1 MKKMHKSNLSPVKKS
16 YSSKQ
21 ILQNKLKM
29 AAAGERIRGLSVQV
43 KFTVSGGVHGEY
55 FYESIEFDS
64 DGNIQYERE
73 DQLLKKK
80 REKTIGQADR
90 SQLNT
95 IFKDLF
101 DSGIMDL
108 KKQDQQIPPDTVVG
122 FLTLRSGKKEKTVL
136 LPMDEF
142 EPEKP
147 QLTSIRL
154 KLYSGKVLNIPT
166 EFVPK
171 KIMKAIDS
179 ITKMPKV
186 MIIRS

>member
-1 MKKMHKSNLSPVKKS
+1 MKKIHKSNLTPVKKT

-29 AAAGERIRGLSVQV
+29 AAAGERIQGLSVQV

-90 SQLNT
+90 SRLNT
-95 IFKDLF
+95 IFKVLF

-108 KKQDQQIPPDTVVG
+108 KKQDLLIPPDMVVG
-122 FLTLRSGKKEKTVL
+122 FLTLRSGKKVITVL

-142 EPEKP
+142 GPEKP
-147 QLTSIRL
+147 RLAPIRL
-154 KLYSGKVLNIPT
+154 KLYSGKALNIPPK
-166 EFVPK
+166 FVSK
-171 KIMKAIDS
+171 KIIKVIDS
-179 ITKMPKV
+179 ISKMPN
-186 MIIRS
+186 IIQK